1 MGTNW
6 ELYRE
11 MWGSDGEF
19 VIDGNLKSAEYV
31 DRLPTIYV
39 PTLVI
44 CGDHDECDPSL
55 SKEMHEKIAGSKLV
69 ILPNSGHLAFED
81 QPGLWI
87 GSVRDF
93 INGGSGT
100 LSKVN

>member
-1 MGTNW
+1 
-6 ELYRE
+6 
-11 MWGSDGEF
+11 
-19 VIDGNLKSAEYV
+19 
-31 DRLPTIYV
+31 V

-55 SKEMHEKIAGSKLV
+55 AKEMNEKIGGSKLV
-69 ILPNSGHLAFED
+69 ILPNSGHLAFQD

-93 INGGSGT
+93 INAGSKGAA
-100 LSKVN
+100 LSEK